1 MSKTLITLNNVSKIF
16 RTDTIETH
24 ALDNI
29 SLQIKAGE
37 FVSITG
43 TSGSGK
49 STLLS
54 LLGLLDNTSAG
65 EYWLSD
71 VATHTLTRAQL
82 SQIRNRY
89 IGWIFQDFNLLP
101 KLTVAENVALP
112 LRYSKTIAKSEV
124 VTKVNEVLNL
134 VNMSHRKG
142 HFPSQLSGGQKQRVA
157 IARGLVTDP
166 AIILADEPT
175 GNLDSQNS
183 ATILELLLKLN
194 ESSSCTVVL
203 VTHDMQAASIAKR
216 QLKMADGKLYEA

>member
-1 MSKTLITLNNVSKIF
+1 
-16 RTDTIETH
+16 
-24 ALDNI
+24 
-29 SLQIKAGE
+29 
-37 FVSITG
+37 
-43 TSGSGK
+43 
-49 STLLS
+49 
-54 LLGLLDNTSAG
+54 
-65 EYWLSD
+65 
-71 VATHTLTRAQL
+71 
-82 SQIRNRY
+82 
-89 IGWIFQDFNLLP
+89 LLP